1 MSALSWQHGM
11 DHEGDH
17 DLGRSEPLNEGG
29 TWLLDLVAAVDHLR
43 RGHRPDFTVWDAFEE
58 ALRWNLPDSDLPAPG
73 RDVAD
78 PLAATLHKF
87 VVQGAPVATQRMQ
100 RAVRRW
106 VEAMAARYNNGH
118 HWPNPQSRRGFPPPL
133 VVDIAL
139 EPDGST
145 QSA

>member
-1 MSALSWQHGM
+1 MSALGWQHRPDNDPDG
-11 DHEGDH
+11 
-17 DLGRSEPLNEGG
+17 SEPLSDGG

-58 ALRWNLPDSDLPAPG
+58 ALRWSIPDSDLPAPG

-87 VVQGAPVATQRMQ
+87 VDQSGPLAAERMQ

-106 VEAMAARYNNGH
+106 VEAMTARYNNGH
-118 HWPNPQSRRGFPPPL
+118 HWAHPQPRRGFPPPL
-133 VVDIAL
+133 VAAIAL

-145 QSA
+145 HST